1 MTNHY
6 VVKDMQVDIYEEHE
20 SPFRFHTKMD
30 FQIYAEYVTPTSYN
44 IHVRSLSGLMNGKR
58 EIWVLIVRKGYPSEL
73 AKVTLDESDKE
84 RSGILLRVTKE
95 DEPIEPDIDRGP
107 MVPFP
112 RRNVPWWKGNNDE
125 TLHRLS
131 RDEFNLCM
139 NSDIVVLPTS
149 LFAVGVTNGTCYYYH
164 EGEGIHGREYGNIRA
179 PIHHIL
185 DVILYEDME
194 IHRPLYF
201 VISSTDGY
209 MENVRWSP
217 HRTRERRMKEDECLG
232 HYLPPPIGHDGE
244 QEEQYP
250 VYHSQRWVLA
260 QSSHV
265 GMPNVLDIPDR
276 HYFYH
281 NLYHPFRSFHRGI
294 PWHEKIPKIVYAGQ
308 ARDSPYNFMDISM
321 QSLGIAP
328 RHYLKTVLAPQ
339 WRDFLVIGKGD
350 DCHAW
355 LDRRDMIHYQY
366 ILDVDGAASTWDA
379 TAWKLNSGSVILKPK
394 SIWKQWFYE
403 NQDVSSLSSSIA
415 KRSWEYDQYLPGI
428 HYVEIANDF
437 SDLPEK
443 YAWCLAHPDECQRM
457 VQNCLALF
465 QTVYAYHNVIE
476 RTKKM
481 VMDHLVW
488 RPSPLHQY
496 IDKIIYINLDKRTDR
511 REQME
516 RQLDAF
522 GLSYERFPAIHH
534 SFGIVGCSQ
543 SHQAVYRLAKERGYK
558 NIWILEDDFEFVVS
572 RTTLEQRMMEL
583 LESGLPACDVCM
595 LAYNALET
603 NDIPAFLH
611 CTPESWSEAERSIA
625 SSLRHPSSSFPSLWM
640 RIMSAQTASSY
651 IVWAHYYD
659 KLIELYDTAIPLLEQ
674 TQQHWNYANDQVWKL
689 LQSQDRWIAPK
700 QRFGKQ
706 RDGFSDNAQ
715 EYVSYNC

>member
-6 VVKDMQVDIYEEHE
+6 VVKDMQVDIYEEDE
-20 SPFRFHTKMD
+20 SPFRFHTKTD
-30 FQIYAEYVTPTSYN
+30 FQIYSEYVSPTAYN
-44 IHVRSLSGLMNGKR
+44 IHVRSLTGSMDGKR

-73 AKVTLDESDKE
+73 AKVSLDTKADGQNVRRTVGQGLEQKVVGDAWVGTSVVEASYESDKE
-84 RSGILLRVTKE
+84 RSGILLRVISKD

-112 RRNVPWWKGNNDE
+112 RRNIPWWKGNNDE

-131 RDEFNLCM
+131 RDDFNLCM

-209 MENVRWSP
+209 MENVQWSP
-217 HRTRERRMKEDECLG
+217 HRIRERRMAEEECLG
-232 HYLPPPIGHDGE
+232 HYLPPPLEDDE
-244 QEEQYP
+244 SYP

-294 PWHEKIPKIVYAGQ
+294 PWNEKIPKIVYAGQ
-308 ARDSPYNFMDISM
+308 ARDSSYNFMDVSM

-339 WRDFLVIGKGD
+339 WSHFLVIGNGN
-350 DCHAW
+350 DCNAW

-394 SIWKQWFYE
+394 SIWKQWFY
-403 NQDVSSLSSSIA
+403 
-415 KRSWEYDQYLPGI
+415 DQYLPGI

-443 YAWCLAHPDECQRM
+443 YAWCLAHPDECQRI
-457 VQNCLALF
+457 VQNSLALF
-465 QTVYAYHNVIE
+465 QTVYAYHNIIE
-476 RTKKM
+476 STKKM

-488 RPSPLHQY
+488 KPSPLHQY

-534 SFGIVGCSQ
+534 PRGIVGCSQ
-543 SHQAVYRLAKERGYK
+543 SHHAVYRLAKERGYK

-572 RTTLEQRMMEL
+572 RATFEQQMMEL
-583 LESGLPACDVCM
+583 MESGPSSRSSCDVCM

-603 NDIPAFLH
+603 KDI
-611 CTPESWSEAERSIA
+611 SG
-625 SSLRHPSSSFPSLWM
+625 HPSPSFPSLWM

-659 KLIELYDTAIPLLEQ
+659 KLIELYDTSIPLLEQ
-674 TQQHWNYANDQVWKL
+674 TQEHWNYANDQVWKL

-700 QRFGKQ
+700 ERLGKQ
-706 RDGFSDNAQ
+706 RNGFSDNAQ
-715 EYVSYNC
+715 EYVSYDC

>member
-1 MTNHY
+1 MH
-6 VVKDMQVDIYEEHE
+6 VDVYEEHE
-20 SPFRFHTKMD
+20 SPFRFHTKVD
-30 FQIYAEYVTPTSYN
+30 FQIYTEYVSPTAYN
-44 IHVRSLSGLMNGKR
+44 IHVRSLTGPMDDKSEL
-58 EIWVLIVRKGYPSEL
+58 WVLIVRKGYPSEL
-73 AKVTLDESDKE
+73 AKVPLRKSDGG
-84 RSGILLRVTKE
+84 SGILSQVAKE
-95 DEPIEPDIDRGP
+95 DEPIEPDLDRGH

-112 RRNVPWWKGNNDE
+112 RRNVPWWKGTNDE

-185 DVILYEDME
+185 DVILYEDLE

-209 MENVRWSP
+209 MENVRWSS
-217 HRTRERRMKEDECLG
+217 HRTRERRMKEEECLG
-232 HYLPPPIGHDGE
+232 HYLPPPNGTDEGEPEE

-265 GMPNVLDIPDR
+265 GFPNVLDIPDR

-294 PWHEKIPKIVYAGQ
+294 PWNEKIPKIVYAGQ

-339 WRDFLVIGKGD
+339 WNHFLVIGKGD
-350 DCHAW
+350 DCNAW
-355 LDRRDMIHYQY
+355 FDRRDMIHYQY

-394 SIWKQWFYE
+394 SIWKQWF
-403 NQDVSSLSSSIA
+403 
-415 KRSWEYDQYLPGI
+415 YDQYLPGI

-481 VMDHLVW
+481 VIDHLVW

-496 IDKIIYINLDKRTDR
+496 IDKIIYINLDKRPDR

-583 LESGLPACDVCM
+583 LESGLSSQSSCDVCM

-603 NDIPAFLH
+603 QDIPAFLH
-611 CTPESWSEAERSIA
+611 F
-625 SSLRHPSSSFPSLWM
+625 SSSWM

-715 EYVSYNC
+715 AYVSYDC